1 MGVERLC
8 GIILTT
14 LFDPQSEAMQIITL
28 QIVQQRLLLF
38 TPTVMH
44 INALIAEQHFNLAD
58 LDTVVDPAF
67 YLTDPID
74 IRVVKQAM
82 SAVCPLRFQ

>member
-14 LFDPQSEAMQIITL
+14 LFNPQSEAMQIITL
-28 QIVQQRLLLF
+28 QIAQQRLLLF

>member
-8 GIILTT
+8 GIILAT

-28 QIVQQRLLLF
+28 QIAQQRLLLF
-38 TPTVMH
+38 APTVMH
-44 INALIAEQHFNLAD
+44 INVLIAEQHFYLTD
-58 LDTVVDPAF
+58 LNTVVYPAF
-67 YLTDPID
+67 YLADPVD

-82 SAVCPLRFQ
+82 PAVCPLRFK

>member
-14 LFDPQSEAMQIITL
+14 LFYPQSEAMQIITL

-67 YLTDPID
+67 YLTDPVD